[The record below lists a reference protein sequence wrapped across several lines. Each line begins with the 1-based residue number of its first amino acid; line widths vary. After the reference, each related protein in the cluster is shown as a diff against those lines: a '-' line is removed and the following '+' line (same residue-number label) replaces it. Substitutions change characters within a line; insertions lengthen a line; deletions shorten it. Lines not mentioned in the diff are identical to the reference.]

1 MLGVLARRPGGAR
14 ASEVLHG
21 RAPAACAT
29 VLLVRSP
36 LRLRWLSPALVALL
50 SCSGDDAGEP
60 AAPRVWVDVGLPGG
74 ADGLEFVALEPG
86 GEVPL
91 QTFGQGGTHAL
102 LAVRCGGLGN
112 AAFVG
117 VEIENLASGDAVN
130 APPSASPRLLLCRE
144 SQVCDLL
151 PLLVMT
157 GGLVPPGTD
166 RDGLAVHIRVDAS
179 NTEGLSASVERDA
192 VLSTAALR

>member
-1 MLGVLARRPGGAR
+1 MVRP
-14 ASEVLHG
+14 
-21 RAPAACAT
+21 P
-29 VLLVRSP
+29 P
-36 LRLRWLSPALVALL
+36 RLPWLSLALL
-50 SCSGDDAGEP
+50 ALLACSGEDAHADP
-60 AAPRVWVDVGLPGG
+60 APRVWVDVGLPGG
-74 ADGLEFVALEPG
+74 ADGLEFVPLEPG
-86 GEVPL
+86 GDVPL

-117 VEIENLASGDAVN
+117 VEIANGATGDTVS
-130 APPSASPRLLLCRE
+130 APPSASPRLLLCRD

-179 NTEGLSASVERDA
+179 NAEGLSASVERDA
-192 VLSTAALR
+192 FLSTAALR

>member
-1 MLGVLARRPGGAR
+1 
-14 ASEVLHG
+14 
-21 RAPAACAT
+21 
-29 VLLVRSP
+29 VRTP
-36 LRLRWLSPALVALL
+36 PRLRWLPLGIAALVG
-50 SCSGDDAGEP
+50 CSGEDAGAPAEP
-60 AAPRVWVDVGLPGG
+60 RAWVDVGLPGG

-117 VEIENLASGDAVN
+117 VEITNSATGDTVS
-130 APPSASPRLLLCRE
+130 APPSASPRLLLCRD

-166 RDGLAVHIRVDAS
+166 RDGLAVHVRVDAS
-179 NTEGLSASVERDA
+179 NADGLSASVERDA
-192 VLSTAALR
+192 FLSTAALR